1 MYCFYKIKFTK
12 SSFDLNDDYD
22 RFSELD
28 KEKIADME
36 SESFFDYEEDGF
48 YTLFTIAKPTEVER
62 YLSVLSENLVRF
74 ELTDLS
80 KDILKSNF
88 DFNSEVGPKISL
100 IDSMKFS
107 FFVDDLDDWIYNNLD
122 IDTILDRIS
131 QVGLDSL
138 TKVEKEFLNNNY
150 NL

>member
-1 MYCFYKIKFTK
+1 MYCVYKIKFTK
-12 SSFDLNDDYD
+12 SPFDLNDDYERLSD
-22 RFSELD
+22 ID

-36 SESFFDYEEDGF
+36 ADSFFDYEEDGV
-48 YTLFTIAKPTEVER
+48 YTFFTIAEPIEVKR
-62 YLSVLSENLVRF
+62 YLGVLSENLVKF
-74 ELTDLS
+74 EATDLS
-80 KDILKSNF
+80 KDILKSKF
-88 DFNSEVGPKISL
+88 DINLEVATKVNPINST
-100 IDSMKFS
+100 KFS

-150 NL
+150 NV

>member
-22 RFSELD
+22 RFSDLD

-36 SESFFDYEEDGF
+36 SESFFDYEEDGV

-100 IDSMKFS
+100 INSMKFS